1 MNREKSLSLLDE
13 LLVTFETVKGTP
25 IVSTAQ
31 VKKSND
37 WELQV
42 KWHVGYSEKTLLTNF
57 ALKNGVTI
65 REANDCTLF
74 R

>member
-1 MNREKSLSLLDE
+1 MNRDEALSLLDE

-31 VKKSND
+31 VEKSQD

-42 KWHVGYSEKTLLTNF
+42 KWPVGKSEKALLTDF
-57 ALKNGVTI
+57 ALKHGL
-65 REANDCTLF
+65 RMSEANDCTFF